1 MYIYIYIKKRH
12 FHGGLWR
19 QQSIC
24 SLTPGPSGQGL
35 PRGPLSSPPS
45 RPLCHSSPPPA
56 LHTCECQEGSYG
68 RPQEENHKSPQT
80 RNERPGL
87 KRRQYPGKPAQNWS
101 PHLQLESE
109 ERSQGFEVI
118 HMSTTQEYSIRGV
131 RGVKIHP
138 VLCSP
143 RTHPGAGWAPWRKWL
158 ASLLF
163 IQRCLWKSK
172 GPGFSSPS
180 VAP

>member
-1 MYIYIYIKKRH
+1 MYIYIYIYIKKRH

-45 RPLCHSSPPPA
+45 SPLCHSSPPPA

-143 RTHPGAGWAPWRKWL
+143 RTHPGAG
-158 ASLLF
+158 
-163 IQRCLWKSK
+163 
-172 GPGFSSPS
+172 
-180 VAP
+180 